1 MAKLFLLINSILLLM
16 SGVVSYYILFKIN
29 PTNSHTSFIW
39 ILLICF
45 VIITWSITAYLG
57 YSIRLFLSHSI
68 FKNRDKS
75 YILARSERQGLLL
88 GLLLG
93 IQLALQGFLL
103 FNTLSATILIIAMLL
118 LEFFFITQETKQ

>member
-1 MAKLFLLINSILLLM
+1 MAKLFLWINSILLLIA
-16 SGVVSYYILFKIN
+16 GVGVYYILVKTN
-29 PTNSHTSFIW
+29 PTDSPIFVIW
-39 ILLICF
+39 ILLACF
-45 VIITWSITAYLG
+45 TIITWSIAAYLG
-57 YSIRLFLSHSI
+57 YSIRLFLSHNI

-103 FNTLSATILIIAMLL
+103 FNVISATILTIAILL
-118 LEFFFITQETKQ
+118 LEFFFIAQETKQ